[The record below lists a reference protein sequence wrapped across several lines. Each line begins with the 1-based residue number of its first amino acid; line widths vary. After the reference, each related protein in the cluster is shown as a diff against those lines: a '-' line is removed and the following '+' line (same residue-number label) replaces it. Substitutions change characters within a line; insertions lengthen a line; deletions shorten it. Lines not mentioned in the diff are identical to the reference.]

1 MFKTCMH
8 LDAVE
13 FFLMLYSDPFEA
25 YNHVYQLR
33 DEVEVRGDAD
43 YSVIVCSDKDNYY
56 DCDDNSVVAEIGRWI
71 AEHLPG
77 IDYIYVDF
85 KN

>member
-1 MFKTCMH
+1 MH

-13 FFLMLYSDPFEA
+13 FFLMLYPDPVEA
-25 YNHVYQLR
+25 HNHVYQLR
-33 DEVEVRGDAD
+33 DEVEVRGGDTD
-43 YSVIVCSDKDNYY
+43 YSVIVWTANGYFY
-56 DCDDNSVVAEIGRWI
+56 DYNDNSVVAQIGRWI